1 MTNIE
6 RNTEALQEL
15 LTIANNLPDAGS
27 SGGGGGETC
36 TVTFN
41 LFCANALYQP
51 FVMYSTPSG
60 VVTKEWDSSGQHSIT
75 FDCTQYSLML
85 LASIDLDGIE
95 IVGNAYVEAWAE
107 DAGIIVLVIE
117 TGDITINA
125 TSGA

>member
-36 TVTFN
+36 TVAFN
-41 LFCANALYQP
+41 LFCANASYQP
-51 FVMYSTPSG
+51 FVTYSTPSG
-60 VVTKEWDSSGQHSIT
+60 VVTKEWFSSGQHSIT
-75 FDCTQYSLML
+75 FDCTQHSLMI
-85 LASIDLDGIE
+85 LASINFDGIE
-95 IVGNAYVEAWAE
+95 IVGNAYIEAVAE
-107 DAGIIVLVIE
+107 DAGLIVLVVE

-125 TSGA
+125 ISGA